1 MNVQAQLVQGL
12 GCQVKEFGFSSEL
25 VETPVDAEDYRWVSD
40 VGCYRCIVTEL
51 DDSCALPRLQTLR
64 VSRGLFLAARGAT
77 LWGNTLGFATSREV
91 GWKLRGRANTP
102 HNFRRC
108 HSLGAYNE

>member
-12 GCQVKEFGFSSEL
+12 GCLIKEFGFSSEP

-40 VGCYRCIVTEL
+40 VGCYRSMVTEL
-51 DDSCALPRLQTLR
+51 DDSCALPRLQTLC

-91 GWKLRGRANTP
+91 GWKLCGRTNTP